1 MNRIKKVRQQK
12 KIRQIDLARNAGVS
26 QPFLSDLENN
36 RRGAKDETMQR
47 IADALGVKVKD
58 LIKEAG

>member
-12 KIRQIDLARNAGVS
+12 KIRQIDLARSAGVS

-36 RRGAKDETMQR
+36 RRGAKEETMRR
-47 IADALGVKVKD
+47 IAEALGVEVKD
-58 LIKEAG
+58 IVKEAG

>member
-12 KIRQIDLARNAGVS
+12 KIRQIDLAKSAGIS

-36 RRGAKDETMQR
+36 RRGAKEETMQR
-47 IADALGVKVKD
+47 IAVALGVEVKD
-58 LIKEAG
+58 IVKEAG

>member
-36 RRGAKDETMQR
+36 RRGAKEETMQR
-47 IADALGVKVKD
+47 IADALGVKIKD
-58 LIKEAG
+58 IVKEAG

>member
-36 RRGAKDETMQR
+36 RRGAKEETMRR
-47 IADALGVKVKD
+47 IAEALGVEVKD
-58 LIKEAG
+58 IVKEAG

>member
-12 KIRQIDLARNAGVS
+12 KIRQIDLARDAGVS

-36 RRGAKDETMQR
+36 RRGAKAETMQR
-47 IADALGVKVKD
+47 IADALGVKIKD
-58 LIKEAG
+58 IMKEAG

>member
-12 KIRQIDLARNAGVS
+12 KIRQIDLARDAGVS

-36 RRGAKDETMQR
+36 RRGAKTETMQR
-47 IADALGVKVKD
+47 IADALGVKIKD
-58 LIKEAG
+58 IMKEAG

>member
-36 RRGAKDETMQR
+36 RRGAKEETMQR

>member
-12 KIRQIDLARNAGVS
+12 KIRQIDLARSAGVS

-36 RRGAKDETMQR
+36 RRGAKEETMQR
-47 IADALGVKVKD
+47 IAVALGVEVKD
-58 LIKEAG
+58 IVKEAG